1 VLQLT
6 TRGNYGIL
14 AVYYIAQQAKEG
26 FISIDEIAENS
37 QIPKPYLSKILQDLC
52 RGGVLLSRR
61 GTGGGFA
68 LARPSQEISLK
79 DVIEVIEGKIYIVN
93 CLLSPSRCG
102 NSGTCPIS
110 PMWLEVQN
118 FIVNIIES
126 ITFEDIVVDEK
137 KQKILGLLEMCRTMY
152 QEKFQ
157 ALRAGK
163 QHSEARTL
171 DNSRETNSSLPKE
184 EANIG

>member
-1 VLQLT
+1 MLQLT

-14 AVYYIAQQAKEG
+14 AVYYIARQAKDG

-37 QIPKPYLSKILQDLC
+37 QIPKPYLSKILQELC

-79 DVIEVIEGKIYIVN
+79 DIIEVIEGRIYIVN
-93 CLLSPSRCG
+93 CLLTPSRCG
-102 NSGTCPIS
+102 KAATCPIS
-110 PMWLEVQN
+110 PMWIEVQN

-126 ITFEDIVVDEK
+126 ITIEDIVNDEK
-137 KQKILGLLEMCRTMY
+137 KQKMLALLEVCRTMY
-152 QEKFQ
+152 HEKFQ
-157 ALRAGK
+157 ELKA
-163 QHSEARTL
+163 
-171 DNSRETNSSLPKE
+171 E
-184 EANIG
+184 EQAPAK

>member
-1 VLQLT
+1 MFFTCLLAVFHFSEKARPRLE

-14 AVYYIAQQAKEG
+14 AVYYIARQAKEG

-52 RGGVLLSRR
+52 RGGLLLSRR

-68 LARPSQEISLK
+68 LARPAQEISLK
-79 DVIEVIEGKIYIVN
+79 DIIEMIEGKIYIVN
-93 CLLSPSRCG
+93 CFMSPSRCG
-102 NSGTCPIS
+102 NAKMCPIS

-126 ITFEDIVVDEK
+126 ITIEDIVYDES
-137 KQKILGLLEMCRTMY
+137 
-152 QEKFQ
+152 
-157 ALRAGK
+157 
-163 QHSEARTL
+163 H
-171 DNSRETNSSLPKE
+171 
-184 EANIG
+184 